1 MATAQAQAFRIFTIS
16 RIVFGE
22 IKSLA
27 TACIILY
34 LAPEV
39 QRGNDLL
46 ANLLWFL
53 MSIVV
58 ADFCFYA
65 CHWLLHRK
73 PLRKF
78 HLKHHDYQNTSSF
91 VAVRKGLPES
101 AVTTITDLLP
111 IFILAMTSTNCSPG
125 LSLARHT
132 ISKAIARFRYFYS
145 HQTFTIC
152 TTQASRAT
160 MEFKDCGTK
169 RSRP

>member
-1 MATAQAQAFRIFTIS
+1 VATAKAQAFPAFTIS
-16 RIVFGE
+16 GIIFGE

-46 ANLLWFL
+46 ANLLLFL

-58 ADFCFYA
+58 ADFCFDA

-73 PLRKF
+73 PRLKD
-78 HLKHHDYQNTSSF
+78 HLKHHNYQDTSSL
-91 VAVRKGLPES
+91 VAVHKGLLES
-101 AVTTITDLLP
+101 AVTTITDPLP
-111 IFILAMTSTNCSPG
+111 IFFGYDFNQLLAWTLIGTACNLEGHS
-125 LSLARHT
+125 SLR
-132 ISKAIARFRYFYS
+132 SSYS

-160 MEFKDCGTK
+160 MAFKDCGAK